1 MAVDANRQ
9 VGILGA
15 GRMGIGLA
23 VAWAAQ
29 GWQVTL
35 GSRTPDALAD
45 RLAGA
50 AGVRCAGHVEAAG
63 APVVVLATPWS
74 ATAALVRAHA
84 DALAGR
90 ILVDITNPFGQAPP
104 GRSGIAVHQEAL
116 GRPARW
122 VAALKTN
129 FSTTIALQDG
139 ILRQCLIAAD
149 DEGARA
155 VAVALAVAAGFA
167 PLDCGGLD
175 AALALDGMVPLM
187 IELDRRAGGA
197 QRSHW
202 HFATTDGA

>member
-1 MAVDANRQ
+1 MVDGNRK

-29 GWQVTL
+29 GWDVVL
-35 GSRTPDALAD
+35 GSRNPEALAERLPVGTGVRPAGYAEAVRVPVVVFATPWSVTADLVRAEAEALAD
-45 RLAGA
+45 R
-50 AGVRCAGHVEAAG
+50 
-63 APVVVLATPWS
+63 
-74 ATAALVRAHA
+74 
-84 DALAGR
+84 
-90 ILVDITNPFGQAPP
+90 ILIDITNPFGQAPP
-104 GRSGIAVHQEAL
+104 GVSGIAVHQAAL

-122 VAALKTN
+122 AVAFKTN
-129 FSTTIALQDG
+129 FWSTIGSQDG
-139 ILRQCLIAAD
+139 VLRQCLIAAD

-187 IELDRRAGGA
+187 IELDRRAGGGH
-197 QRSHW
+197 RSHW
-202 HFATTDGA
+202 HFATTSGA